1 MDNTVDNFR
10 QDLKDTFFYSDLIL
24 AAIVDNTVDISALSD
39 LEILAAELIL
49 MDTIAYKV
57 AGPLT
62 IYSENLH

>member
-1 MDNTVDNFR
+1 MDNTVDNFV
-10 QDLKDTFFYSDLIL
+10 QDLEEIGLYSDLIL
-24 AAIVDNTVDISALSD
+24 MAIVDNSVDISALSSM
-39 LEILAAELIL
+39 EILAAELEL

>member
-10 QDLKDTFFYSDLIL
+10 QDLELTFFYSDLIL

-39 LEILAAELIL
+39 AEILAAELIL